1 MGKNEG
7 RGGDKIINHAA
18 AMMVYGSVI
27 RVDTLQTAWV
37 VGCGNCSILLSKLW
51 LVHYVD
57 SNAAAC

>member
-1 MGKNEG
+1 MEKNWGEN
-7 RGGDKIINHAA
+7 KIINHAA
-18 AMMVYGSVI
+18 AMMVYGSII